1 MDPKQLL
8 VDVMSGIWNFAKA
21 NDYFY
26 VILAV
31 VVIVVIWKVI
41 KVSAKTVF
49 KVGIALLVI
58 FLAKKFLGL

>member
-31 VVIVVIWKVI
+31 IVIVVIWKVI

-49 KVGIALLVI
+49 KVVIALFVI

>member
-21 NDYFY
+21 NDYLY

-31 VVIVVIWKVI
+31 IVIVVIWKVI

-49 KVGIALLVI
+49 KVGIALFVI